1 MPKVTWRERSEITT
15 RAIQR
20 KGDFAEAFYNRGLTR
35 YAKGDLEGA
44 QRDYTRAIQ
53 RKGDFA
59 EAFYGRGLARRAKG
73 DGKGAQQD
81 FDQAKRLGYG

>member
-1 MPKVTWRERSEITT
+1 MPKVTWRERSEIT
-15 RAIQR
+15 
-20 KGDFAEAFYNRGLTR
+20 
-35 YAKGDLEGA
+35 
-44 QRDYTRAIQ
+44 TRAIQ